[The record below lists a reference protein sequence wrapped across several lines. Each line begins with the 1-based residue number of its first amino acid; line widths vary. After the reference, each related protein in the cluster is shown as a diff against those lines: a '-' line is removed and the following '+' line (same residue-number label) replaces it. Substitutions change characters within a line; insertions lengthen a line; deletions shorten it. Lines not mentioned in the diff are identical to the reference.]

1 MPISFTPVR
10 RYPVQLTTTK
20 TSAAHLPNTSGQSI
34 VALTKKYIYDVQNQ
48 IRQSQDKLYASRR
61 TIGSDAHRV
70 WGKKIE
76 AICPKYTYT
85 SPLPGWDR
93 DGLPSSCKN
102 ANFLP
107 IKDGSGRGGIFCATK
122 ANDQD
127 KQECMNNTIPSIYT
141 VEQDKTFRQMDEKDN
156 ALDKD
161 DKFFQ
166 YTTSQILDFA
176 KKHQI

>member
-1 MPISFTPVR
+1 M
-10 RYPVQLTTTK
+10 Q
-20 TSAAHLPNTSGQSI
+20 AG
-34 VALTKKYIYDVQNQ
+34 
-48 IRQSQDKLYASRR
+48 R

-76 AICPKYTYT
+76 KMCPKYTYT
-85 SPLPGWDR
+85 SPLVTEEED
-93 DGLPSSCKN
+93 LPLSCKN

-107 IKDGSGRGGIFCATK
+107 IKDGRGRGGIFCATK

-141 VEQDKTFRQMDEKDN
+141 VEQDKTLMEMDEKDN
-156 ALDKD
+156 ALDKPD

-176 KKHQI
+176 QKHQI